1 MAETGKQEPLRRKKS
16 FPKQTYKEGVGKFLH
31 KVKAK
36 QDSIKSL
43 SRFLWVYK
51 RQGTTLMLL
60 VELEL
65 MNILDTYIREHG
77 LITGLA
83 KGVEL

>member
-1 MAETGKQEPLRRKKS
+1 M
-16 FPKQTYKEGVGKFLH
+16 H

-77 LITGLA
+77 LKTGLA